1 MMTGARQGVY
11 LSGGIVPRLLPF
23 FEASDFGARLAEYGI
38 FTDYVSSVP
47 IWLITAQEPGLTG
60 AGLPALSIPISSIE
74 SCKQSQKNSAC
85 KKALSLSI
93 FQLACSPNP
102 ILLDRSLN

>member
-11 LSGGIVPRLLPF
+11 LSGGIVPRLLF
-23 FEASDFGARLAEYGI
+23 RGQRFWHARLAEYGI

-60 AGLPALSIPISSIE
+60 AGLALSNHYIQHR
-74 SCKQSQKNSAC
+74 K
-85 KKALSLSI
+85 L
-93 FQLACSPNP
+93 
-102 ILLDRSLN
+102 